1 MPGLPF
7 ILGAS
12 PLALIS
18 IASAAQVTSPVDP
31 LPGISL
37 PTPTV
42 TPTPAS
48 TPPPT
53 PEPASAPTPTP
64 TPTATPARPASV
76 RPTAR
81 ATPSPVRIPAPEASP
96 TPEPIAAAASTPAP
110 VATATP
116 APIETVI
123 MPPARQ
129 ATPLWP
135 WLAGAALLLLG
146 AALLLL
152 RRRRGPDDLAADAID
167 APAAAAPPPV
177 ARARLAIG
185 VRSTRAG
192 LNLLTA
198 TVDGEVTITNTG
210 DAPAH
215 DIRTAVGLL
224 SAHAGADADL
234 ADLAAQPIGR
244 PATPPFSLAPG
255 EERRFRAVAALPHD
269 AIRPMT
275 AAGRPMFVPL
285 VAVAVRY
292 RDEAAERQVAQGF
305 VVGIE
310 RVDSAKL
317 APLWLDVP
325 PRSFDNVAARPHAGA
340 IER

>member
-1 MPGLPF
+1 MPRLPF
-7 ILGAS
+7 LLGA
-12 PLALIS
+12 PALALTS
-18 IASAAQVTSPVDP
+18 IASAAQVTPPVDP
-31 LPGISL
+31 LPGIPL
-37 PTPTV
+37 PTPTA
-42 TPTPAS
+42 TPA
-48 TPPPT
+48 TTPT
-53 PEPASAPTPTP
+53 PEPTAAPTPA
-64 TPTATPARPASV
+64 PTATPARPASA
-76 RPTAR
+76 RPTPR
-81 ATPSPVRIPAPEASP
+81 ATPSPVRTP
-96 TPEPIAAAASTPAP
+96 TPEPTAAAPTPAPEPTAVAAPAPAP

-123 MPPARQ
+123 VPPAR
-129 ATPLWP
+129 AAAPVWP
-135 WLAGAALLLLG
+135 WLAGGAVLLLG
-146 AALLLL
+146 AALLLSRHRTPAEL
-152 RRRRGPDDLAADAID
+152 QPDFAGEPLAAQA
-167 APAAAAPPPV
+167 PPV
-177 ARARLAIG
+177 ARARLAVG
-185 VRSTRAG
+185 VRPTRAG

-198 TVDGEVTITNTG
+198 TVDGEVTIINTG
-210 DAPAH
+210 DVPAH
-215 DIRTAVGLL
+215 DIRAAVGLL
-224 SAHAGADADL
+224 SAHAGADTDL

-292 RDEAAERQVAQGF
+292 RDAAAERQVAQGF

-310 RVDSAKL
+310 RVDSVKL